1 MLLFAGFL
9 AWYDVAHVNK
19 LRRSMMNFGSSVLG
33 IDVLPL
39 PTVPSSR
46 NLGRTTFWLAVAVI
60 GIAFISLDI
69 FERRLHGV
77 GETSPIFL
85 SVLVLAI
92 VATAIALGGHLREI
106 LVTNARL
113 ESANRRLRT
122 ANVEQRRLAQERLV
136 YLAFHDE
143 LTGLLNRAR
152 WQELLRERAERR
164 TLGLRDAA
172 FAVLFIDLDGFKD
185 VNDGLGH
192 ARGDDVLI
200 DAAKRLRQVLRPDD
214 AIGRLGGD
222 EFAVLLPDLGHLGEA
237 AEVANRLLQT
247 MRLPFVLSDQTFHLS
262 ASIGIA
268 LYPRD
273 GSTAEALLHQSDA
286 AVYVAKRDG
295 GNCFRYYSLDESVA
309 RDRRLDLKHAIA
321 RAVAGNEFALHYQ
334 PLLDLR
340 TGQIEAVEALI
351 RWEDPVRGTMA
362 PETFI
367 RVAEEAGLMQPIGRW
382 TLEAAASQSS
392 AWSRA
397 SFTMPISANVSVNQ
411 LHDPRFY
418 DHLRE
423 TLAEYGVAPRQ
434 MRLEVTE
441 SAAMA
446 DMAVATEVLS
456 RCRALGMEIV
466 LDDFGT
472 HYSSLTYLQRLPID
486 TIKIDRSFVR
496 DLPNNQHDAAIV
508 RGVISLGHDLNRRIV
523 AEGVESAEQLQ
534 WLRAA
539 GCDVA
544 QGFLIQR
551 PMPPSHYAQPLA
563 LAI

>member
-1 MLLFAGFL
+1 LNSG
-9 AWYDVAHVNK
+9 
-19 LRRSMMNFGSSVLG
+19 
-33 IDVLPL
+33 
-39 PTVPSSR
+39 
-46 NLGRTTFWLAVAVI
+46 GRTPFWLAVAVT
-60 GIAFISLDI
+60 GIAFILLDI
-69 FERRLHGV
+69 VERRLDGTR
-77 GETSPIFL
+77 ETSPIII
-85 SVLVLAI
+85 SALVIAVI
-92 VATAIALGGHLREI
+92 STAIALGAYLREI

-113 ESANRRLRT
+113 EASNRNLQT
-122 ANVEQRRLAQERLV
+122 ANIEQRRLAQERLV

-152 WQELLRERAERR
+152 WQELLRERAEGRR
-164 TLGLRDAA
+164 DGARDAA

-192 ARGDDVLI
+192 ARGDEVLI
-200 DAAKRLRQVLRPDD
+200 DAAKRLRQVLRPADV
-214 AIGRLGGD
+214 IGRLGGD
-222 EFAVLLPDLGHLGEA
+222 EFAVLLPHLGHLGEA
-237 AEVANRLLQT
+237 AEVASRLLHT
-247 MRLPFVLSDQTFHLS
+247 MHDPFTLSDQTFHLS

-268 LYPRD
+268 LYPQH
-273 GSTAEALLHQSDA
+273 GETAQALLHQSDA

-295 GNCFRYYSLDESVA
+295 GNCFRYYSPEESEE
-309 RDRRLDLKHAIA
+309 RDRRRDLKHALV
-321 RAVAGNEFALHYQ
+321 RGVTGNEFALHYQ

-340 TGQIEAVEALI
+340 SGQIEAVEALI
-351 RWEDPVRGTMA
+351 RWEDPARGTMA
-362 PETFI
+362 PEAFL
-367 RVAEEAGLMQPIGRW
+367 RVAEEAGLMQTIGRW

-392 AWSRA
+392 AWRRA
-397 SFTMPISANVSVNQ
+397 KFRMPISANVSANQ
-411 LHDPRFY
+411 LRDPHFY
-418 DHLRE
+418 DHLRK
-423 TLAEYGVAPRQ
+423 TLADYGVAPRS

-446 DMAVATEVLS
+446 DTAAATEVLS
-456 RCRALGMEIV
+456 RCRALGIEIV

-496 DLPNNQHDAAIV
+496 DLPHSEHDAAIV

-523 AEGVESAEQLQ
+523 AEGVERPEQLQ

-551 PMPPSHYAQPLA
+551 PMPPAFFTQPLA
-563 LAI
+563 VAV

>member
-1 MLLFAGFL
+1 MQGGRL
-9 AWYDVAHVNK
+9 N
-19 LRRSMMNFGSSVLG
+19 SGSSVLG

-39 PTVPSSR
+39 SAVPSSP
-46 NLGRTTFWLAVAVI
+46 NLGRTTFWLAVAVM
-60 GIAFISLDI
+60 GIAFILLDI
-69 FERRLHGV
+69 FERRMHGAR
-77 GETSPIFL
+77 ETSPIVI
-85 SVLVLAI
+85 SVLILAV
-92 VATAIALGGHLREI
+92 VATAIALGGYLREI

-113 ESANRRLRT
+113 ESTNRKLQT
-122 ANVEQRRLAQERLV
+122 ANIEQRRLAQERLV

-152 WQELLRERAERR
+152 WQELLRERAEGR
-164 TLGLRDAA
+164 TRGNRDAA

-214 AIGRLGGD
+214 VIGRLGGD
-222 EFAVLLPDLGHLGEA
+222 EFAVLVPHLGHLGEA
-237 AEVANRLLQT
+237 AEVANRLLQA
-247 MRLPFVLSDQTFHLS
+247 MRHPFTLSDQTFHLS

-268 LYPRD
+268 LYPQN
-273 GSTAEALLHQSDA
+273 GETAEALLHQSDA

-295 GNCFRYYSLDESVA
+295 GDCFRYYSPDESEE
-309 RDRRLDLKHAIA
+309 RDRKRDLKHAIV
-321 RAVAGNEFALHYQ
+321 RATVGNEFALHYQ

-340 TGQIEAVEALI
+340 TGRIEAVEALI
-351 RWEDPVRGTMA
+351 RWEDPVRGMIA
-362 PETFI
+362 PDTFI
-367 RVAEEAGLMQPIGRW
+367 RVAEEAGLMQGIGRW
-382 TLEAAASQSS
+382 TLEAAAAQSS
-392 AWSRA
+392 AWNRA
-397 SFTMPISANVSVNQ
+397 NFRMPISANVSVNQ
-411 LHDPRFY
+411 LRDPNFY

-423 TLAEYGVAPRQ
+423 TLADYGVAPRN
-434 MRLEVTE
+434 MRLEITE

-446 DMAVATEVLS
+446 DTAATTEVLS

-523 AEGVESAEQLQ
+523 AEGVERPEQLE

-539 GCDVA
+539 GCDVV

-551 PMPPSHYAQPLA
+551 PMPAAFFNQPLGIA
-563 LAI
+563 V

>member
-1 MLLFAGFL
+1 L
-9 AWYDVAHVNK
+9 
-19 LRRSMMNFGSSVLG
+19 
-33 IDVLPL
+33 
-39 PTVPSSR
+39 
-46 NLGRTTFWLAVAVI
+46 
-60 GIAFISLDI
+60 LDI
-69 FERRLHGV
+69 VERRLHGAR
-77 GETSPIFL
+77 ETSPIII
-85 SVLVLAI
+85 SVLVLA
-92 VATAIALGGHLREI
+92 VVSTASALGGYLREI
-106 LVTNARL
+106 HVTNARL
-113 ESANRRLRT
+113 EASNRNLQT
-122 ANVEQRRLAQERLV
+122 ANIEQRRLAQERLV

-152 WQELLRERAERR
+152 WQELLHERAQGRKDGAR
-164 TLGLRDAA
+164 GAA

-200 DAAKRLRQVLRPDD
+200 DAAKRLRHVLRPDD
-214 AIGRLGGD
+214 VIGRLGGD
-222 EFAVLLPDLGHLGEA
+222 EFAVLLPHLGHLGEA
-237 AEVANRLLQT
+237 AEVANRLLHT
-247 MRLPFVLSDQTFHLS
+247 MRDPFTLSDQTFHLS

-268 LYPRD
+268 LYPQH
-273 GSTAEALLHQSDA
+273 GETAQALLHQSDA

-295 GNCFRYYSLDESVA
+295 GNCFRYYSPDESEE
-309 RDRRLDLKHAIA
+309 RDRRRDLKHALA
-321 RAVAGNEFALHYQ
+321 RGVTGNEFALHYQ

-340 TGQIEAVEALI
+340 SGRIEAVEALI
-351 RWEDPVRGTMA
+351 RWEDPARGTIA

-367 RVAEEAGLMQPIGRW
+367 RVAEEAGLMQTIGRW

-392 AWSRA
+392 AWHRSKFR
-397 SFTMPISANVSVNQ
+397 MPISANVSVNQ
-411 LHDPRFY
+411 LRDPHFY

-423 TLAEYGVAPRQ
+423 TLADYGVAPRS

-446 DMAVATEVLS
+446 DTAAATEVLS

-496 DLPNNQHDAAIV
+496 ELPHSEHDAAIV

-523 AEGVESAEQLQ
+523 AEGVERPEQLQ

-551 PMPPSHYAQPLA
+551 PMPPAFFTQPLGVA
-563 LAI
+563 V